1 LAEAGILSKKA
12 INFLVPMAGTRDVL
26 VNGYDKVEDSIMYD
40 VIKRHLDDF
49 AEYLREGKNNFLDQT
64 KAD

>member
-1 LAEAGILSKKA
+1 
-12 INFLVPMAGTRDVL
+12 MAGTRDVL

-49 AEYLREGKNNFLDQT
+49 AEYLREVKNNFLDQT

>member
-1 LAEAGILSKKA
+1 
-12 INFLVPMAGTRDVL
+12 
-26 VNGYDKVEDSIMYD
+26 

-64 KAD
+64 KADWLKQCFRKIIWKFFL